1 MAHNLY
7 RFYLYAVFIALLIF
21 AAVGL
26 GQLLNTVLLFTPLR
40 GSYASAPAQ
49 AEVVQSVV
57 FVCVSWLIAGLLG
70 GLHYWLIRRDMHND
84 SAAGTSAIRSF
95 FLNITEAIGVLA
107 GVPVMGFFVIS
118 SLAISSNAN
127 VVGAASFAIPTLALV
142 VVLELERRRSRA
154 TSGVAV
160 AFQRLHFYGVQTILL
175 FLLTGA
181 WFASFRPLV
190 DSLLFSRKG
199 TLESCLEFG
208 QGGFCPD
215 YNLAALSGV
224 LLWFAA
230 FWIGYGLIVRR
241 DDARLLRLILHIASL
256 AYGIGYIL
264 AVLYDGIDLVLAPLF
279 KYSVAFMYVLGLSP
293 RYDFFTTLFLGLSV
307 VVVYRFWLN
316 VAVKQRIIER
326 VVLRL
331 IAYALAGV
339 LSAAL
344 FWWGIGSMLYNALHT
359 LMPVPAGPEAQAWLS
374 SIAFVIAGLGYI
386 PLGFYLYRRNALDS
400 SVAAGPRRSF
410 VLALLGGGI
419 LAFAIGGATALYA
432 WATAIFGSPITNWQQ
447 VAQTGLAAFIVGA
460 ILVGGYLWVALRE
473 RLFSGLIKRTTPT
486 AIATPAIQQ
495 APELLATVEAV
506 LNALLASKITRDE
519 AAARIHALTGAPVEA
534 RR

>member
-7 RFYLYAVFIALLIF
+7 RFYLYAVFVALLIF

-26 GQLLNTVLLFTPLR
+26 GQLLNTMLLFTPLR
-40 GSYASAPAQ
+40 GSYASAPTQ

-70 GLHYWLIRRDMHND
+70 GLHYWLIRRDMQND

-107 GVPVMGFFVIS
+107 GVPVFGFFVIS
-118 SLAISSNAN
+118 SLALSSSVN
-127 VVGAASFAIPTLALV
+127 VVGAASFAIPALALV
-142 VVLELERRRSRA
+142 VVLELERRRSRV
-154 TSGVAV
+154 TSGAAV
-160 AFQRLHFYGVQTILL
+160 AFQRLHFYSVQAILL

-190 DSLLFSRKG
+190 DGLLFGRKG

-215 YNLAALSGV
+215 YHLLSLVGM

-230 FWIGYGLIVRR
+230 FWIGYGFIVRR
-241 DDARLLRLILHIASL
+241 DDARLLRLILHTASL

-264 AVLYDGIDLVLAPLF
+264 AGLYYGIELALSPLF
-279 KYSVAFMYVLGLSP
+279 KEAVAFRDVLGLSP
-293 RYDFFTTLFLGLSV
+293 RYDFVTPLALGLLV

-316 VAVKQRIIER
+316 TAVKQGMIER
-326 VVLRL
+326 GVLRL

-339 LSAAL
+339 LSAAI
-344 FWWGIGSMLYNALHT
+344 FWWGIGYILYNALHT
-359 LMPVPAGPEAQAWLS
+359 LVPIPASPNAQAWMS
-374 SIAFVIAGLGYI
+374 GIAFVIAGLGYV
-386 PLGFYLYRRNALDS
+386 PLGFYLYRRNALDP
-400 SVAAGPRRSF
+400 SVAAGPRRGF
-410 VLALLGGGI
+410 VLTLLGGGI

-432 WATAIFGSPITNWQQ
+432 WITAVFGSPITNWQQ
-447 VAQTGLAAFIVGA
+447 VAQIGLAAFIVGA
-460 ILVGGYLWVALRE
+460 ILVGVYLWVALRE
-473 RLFSGLIKRTTPT
+473 RLFSGLVKRTTST
-486 AIATPAIQQ
+486 ATAAPPVQQ
-495 APELLATVEAV
+495 AAESLATVEDV
-506 LNALLASKITRDE
+506 LNALLAGKITRDE
-519 AAARIHALTGAPVEA
+519 AAAQIHALTGTPVGVKG
-534 RR
+534 